1 MANLTIRNF
10 EESLKSRLRI
20 RAATHGRSMEEEAR
34 VLLRAAL
41 SPDDREAKGLGAAIH
56 ALFRPL
62 GGFDDVAPSRADA
75 LDLSESGQMRL
86 ALTLSAN
93 PRLIA

>member
-1 MANLTIRNF
+1 VANLTIRNF

-20 RAATHGRSMEEEAR
+20 RAATHGHSMEEEAR

-41 SPDDREAKGLGAAIH
+41 SPEDREAKGLGSAIQ

-62 GGFDDVAPSRADA
+62 GGFDVVAPSR
-75 LDLSESGQMRL
+75 EPMR
-86 ALTLSAN
+86 APPSFK
-93 PRLIA
+93 

>member
-20 RAATHGRSMEEEAR
+20 RAATNGRSMEEEAR
-34 VLLRAAL
+34 VLLRTAL
-41 SPDDREAKGLGAAIH
+41 APQAREAKGLGSAVH

-62 GGFDDVAPSRADA
+62 GGADVVALPREPIRDPPSF
-75 LDLSESGQMRL
+75 E
-86 ALTLSAN
+86 
-93 PRLIA
+93 

>member
-20 RAATHGRSMEEEAR
+20 RAATNGRSMEEEAR

-41 SPDDREAKGLGAAIH
+41 APQNRDAKGLGSAVH

-62 GGFDDVAPSRADA
+62 GGFDDVAPPR
-75 LDLSESGQMRL
+75 EPMRE
-86 ALTLSAN
+86 
-93 PRLIA
+93 PPIFK

>member
-20 RAATHGRSMEEEAR
+20 RAATHGHSMEEEAR

-41 SPDDREAKGLGAAIH
+41 SPEDREAKGLGSAIQ

-62 GGFDDVAPSRADA
+62 GGFDVVAPLREPMRAPP
-75 LDLSESGQMRL
+75 SFK
-86 ALTLSAN
+86 
-93 PRLIA
+93 